1 MRAARTSS
9 RRAMELGVQSTM
21 SFSSEIKHELC
32 KVENRKLCCLK
43 AECYGIW
50 LFSKCFSLKNSAYVT
65 EHGDVAR
72 RMSELAAAAA
82 GVQVEMSFA
91 VSRRKKPAYRVE
103 LVDDA
108 SREQLLQIFGH
119 TGREPSLRINRG
131 NFEGDCCVQAFL
143 RGAFLACGTAT
154 DPNKEYHLEF
164 SVPYR
169 NLAREFC
176 TLLEETEAFPAAPA
190 VAERKSSYVVYLK
203 DSGQIEDLLTYLGA
217 SAASMELMQV
227 KMYKEAKNNIN
238 RKTKFETANMDKTY
252 SASARQ
258 TAAIA

>member
-1 MRAARTSS
+1 
-9 RRAMELGVQSTM
+9 MELGVQSTM

-82 GVQVEMSFA
+82 SVQVEMSFA

-131 NFEGDCCVQAFL
+131 NF
-143 RGAFLACGTAT
+143 
-154 DPNKEYHLEF
+154 K
-164 SVPYR
+164 
-169 NLAREFC
+169 
-176 TLLEETEAFPAAPA
+176 
-190 VAERKSSYVVYLK
+190 
-203 DSGQIEDLLTYLGA
+203 
-217 SAASMELMQV
+217 
-227 KMYKEAKNNIN
+227 
-238 RKTKFETANMDKTY
+238 
-252 SASARQ
+252 
-258 TAAIA
+258 AIAVYRLSCGGLFWPAEQLRTPIRNIIWNFLYPTGIWRGSFVRFWRRRRLSRQLLLLRREKVPMWSI